1 MVAVPTRGRP
11 PVEVTASP
19 DRARTYDYG
28 YVLRE
33 LRRIAIIGGAT
44 LLLVV
49 VLSFVLR

>member
-1 MVAVPTRGRP
+1 MVAFPARGRP
-11 PVEVTASP
+11 PVDAALSP
-19 DRARTYDYG
+19 ARAHTYDYG